1 MSPYLLAS
9 CTVFD
14 SHGKILVRQRTRFTQ
29 FLTMMLLYSTVINT
43 VFTWNVF
50 LCRPHVPGNLF
61 LIEWCLVLFAT
72 RSSALYRLLPIDEA
86 KLIKNNS
93 VIELKYFSSNV

>member
-43 VFTWNVF
+43 IFTWNVF
-50 LCRPHVPGNLF
+50 LCRSHVPGNLF
-61 LIEWCLVLFAT
+61 LIEWYLVLFAT
-72 RSSALYRLLPIDEA
+72 RSSALYGLLPIDEA

-93 VIELKYFSSNV
+93 VIELEYFSSNV